1 MDTMFGILQKTS
13 KWLSVIA
20 GAALTLMMCLTVA
33 DVFMRA
39 WGHPI
44 MGTYELVGL
53 SLALVIGF
61 GIPKVSLKRQHI
73 YMDFLVN
80 SLSKRNKAILNTFT
94 RILCIVL
101 FVLIGYSLFSIGNE
115 FRMSGE
121 VSPTIKLPFF
131 PMAYGVGICCF
142 IECFVFLFE
151 IVKNWRAIH
160 E

>member
-1 MDTMFGILQKTS
+1 MDSMFGFLQKTS
-13 KWLSVIA
+13 KWLAVIA
-20 GAALTLMMCLTVA
+20 GTALTLMMLLTVA

-73 YMDFLVN
+73 YMDFLVDR
-80 SLSKRNKAILNTFT
+80 LSKRNKAIMNTFT

-101 FVLIGYSLFSIGNE
+101 FVLIGYSLFGIGNE
-115 FRMSGE
+115 FRISGE
-121 VSPTIKLPFF
+121 VSPTIRLPFF

-151 IVKNWRAIH
+151 IVKGWRAIH

>member
-1 MDTMFGILQKTS
+1 MDNMFGILQKTS

-20 GAALTLMMCLTVA
+20 GTSLTLMMFLTVA

-80 SLSKRNKAILNTFT
+80 TLSKRNKAIMNTFT
-94 RILCIVL
+94 RILCIIL

-151 IVKNWRAIH
+151 IVKSWRDIH